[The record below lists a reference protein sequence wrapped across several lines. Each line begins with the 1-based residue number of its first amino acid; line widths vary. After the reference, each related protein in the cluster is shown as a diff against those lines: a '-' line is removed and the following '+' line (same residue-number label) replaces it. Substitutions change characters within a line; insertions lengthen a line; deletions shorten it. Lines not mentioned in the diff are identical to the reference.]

1 MHTLILLFSCLGFF
15 MLYNTSQKAK
25 LSAGGPFERW
35 LQRTPKSARVVGVL
49 LILLGTAAFVYRDG
63 WTAGLFAALLL
74 LMVAAAYTV
83 AIAPLYYLK
92 LKHMVALVLGSL
104 FFELFIF

>member
-1 MHTLILLFSCLGFF
+1 
-15 MLYNTSQKAK
+15 MLYHTSQKAK
-25 LSAGGPFERW
+25 LSSGGKLEQW
-35 LQRTPKSARVVGVL
+35 LQRAPQRARITGLL
-49 LILLGTAAFVYRDG
+49 LILAGTAAFVYRDG

-92 LKHMVALVLGSL
+92 LKHVAILVLGCL